1 MDWMANEFRDR
12 FERQWVND
20 HDRVQI
26 RRVNTNVNDF
36 VADNMDMSD
45 VDFKYVSMGQK
56 ECFGQ

>member
-1 MDWMANEFRDR
+1 
-12 FERQWVND
+12 
-20 HDRVQI
+20 
-26 RRVNTNVNDF
+26 VNDF